1 MGEFLNTPEDMQWL
15 REVHGV
21 GAEYHAAIVYG
32 SEDAPYR
39 IELFYSAEPRY
50 GQWPDRVKVPM

>member
-1 MGEFLNTPEDMQWL
+1 MTMFINTPEDMQWL
-15 REVHGV
+15 REVHDV
-21 GAEYHAAIVYG
+21 EEEYHAAIVYG

-50 GQWPDRVKVPM
+50 GQWPDGIKAPT